1 MRTVLRAMGQ
11 SLSQSVLTSS
21 QIEEQLS
28 PLYQRLKL
36 PEGRLELMSGIK
48 ERRVWPLGSRPS
60 DLASQAAKNLFEN
73 ESINKDEI
81 DLLIHASVCR
91 DFLEPATASV
101 IHANLE
107 LNPKTA
113 FFDLSN
119 ACLGMLSA
127 AEMAMS
133 LIQAGTHRQVL
144 IVSGENA
151 TPLLQKT
158 IEVMNTNPE
167 LNRKN
172 IKKYIAS
179 LTIGS
184 GAVAWLLSRED
195 LAPDKPYF
203 VATTS
208 MVDSSANHLCQ
219 GHGNTQ
225 ELLMETDSE
234 ALLEYG
240 VRLARLC
247 FLDLRAK
254 LPKPLEMVI
263 GHQVG
268 EAHERAIM
276 GALELDQLETHKTY
290 PFLGNTG
297 SAALPLTLMDWALH
311 HRKNQ
316 NPLIGLLG
324 IGSGLAST
332 MMALQWR

>member
-1 MRTVLRAMGQ
+1 MRTVLRAMGW
-11 SLSQSVLTSS
+11 SLPETIMTSA
-21 QIEEQLS
+21 QIEAELS

-36 PEGRLELMSGIK
+36 PEGRLELMSGIL
-48 ERRVWPLGSRPS
+48 ERRIWPVGSRPS
-60 DLASQAAKNLFEN
+60 ALATQAALDLFKRAD
-73 ESINKDEI
+73 IDKTEI
-81 DLLIHASVCR
+81 DCVIHASVCR

-101 IHANLE
+101 VHAQLG
-107 LNPKTA
+107 LSAHTS

-119 ACLGMLSA
+119 ACLGVLSA
-127 AEMAMS
+127 AELAIS
-133 LIQAGTHRQVL
+133 LIQAKTHRQIL

-151 TPLLQKT
+151 TPLIQKT
-158 IEVMNTNPE
+158 IEVMNQRQD
-167 LNRKN
+167 LNRRD

-184 GAVAWLLSRED
+184 GAVAWLLSAEEM
-195 LAPDKPYF
+195 APDKPVF
-203 VATTS
+203 IASAS

-234 ALLEYG
+234 ALLEHG
-240 VRLARLC
+240 VRLARSCYL
-247 FLDLRAK
+247 K
-254 LPKPLEMVI
+254 LHSQLSKPLEMVI

-268 EAHERAIM
+268 EAHERAVM
-276 GALELDQLETHKTY
+276 GSLELSHLPTHITY

-297 SAALPLTLMDWALH
+297 SAAVPLTLMDWALH
-311 HRKNQ
+311 QRQHT